1 MGMCSVAWGAF
12 GVLSIATPEA
22 LPTAAHRYL
31 CTLLATV
38 TICSMMVYL
47 SARIVRTIRAAEPA
61 QTDDGYAAGYTDGLD
76 ASHARSNG
84 ARVAQMPPRGLIR
97 S

>member
-47 SARIVRTIRAAEPA
+47 SARIVRTIRAASA
-61 QTDDGYAAGYTDGLD
+61 ADDGYADGYRDGLD
-76 ASHARSNG
+76 ARPG
-84 ARVAQMPPRGLIR
+84 APAVSRLVPSRR
-97 S
+97 